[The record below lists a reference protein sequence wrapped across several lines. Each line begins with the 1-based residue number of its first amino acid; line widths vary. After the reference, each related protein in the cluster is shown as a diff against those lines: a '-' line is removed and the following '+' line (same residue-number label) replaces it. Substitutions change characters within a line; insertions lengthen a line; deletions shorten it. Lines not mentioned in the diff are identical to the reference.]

1 MGRPVSGGNWFSSP
15 HDVKDGHMSDY
26 RTEHA
31 RSIEDP
37 EAYWAEQAQLVSWI
51 KKPRRILD
59 DNNPPFYRWFP
70 DATLNTCYNALDR
83 HVVHGHGDR
92 TALIYDS
99 AVADTK
105 ASFTYAELLERTAAF
120 AGALRNLGV
129 EAGDRVVIYLPMIPE
144 AVVAMLAC
152 ARIGAVHSV
161 VFGGFAP
168 RELAVRIDDARPRV
182 VVTASCGIE
191 PSRVVEYKPIVDRAL
206 EMSEHSPDAVV
217 VKQRPQVEATMT
229 EPRDVDW
236 DTAMKAGAEDPA
248 ESVEVKATDPLYVLY
263 TSGTTG
269 KPKGI
274 VRDNGGHAVA
284 MAWSMPNVYDVHA
297 GQVWWTAS
305 DVGWVVGHSYIVY
318 APLITGATTVLYEG
332 KPVGTPDAGAFWR
345 VIAEH
350 GVESLFTAPTAIRAI
365 KKEDPDG
372 KLLADHDLSRFRS
385 LFLAGERLDPETY
398 HWASER
404 LDVPVVDHW
413 WQTETGWAIAAN
425 LRGLDP
431 MPIKAGSP
439 TVPVPGYDVAVLD
452 DQGSPVDAGTEG
464 AICVR
469 LPLPPGTL
477 TTLWGDDE
485 RFVSSYLS
493 AFDGYYLSGDGG
505 YLDEDGYL
513 FVMGRTDDVINVA
526 GHRLSTGSIEAVLA
540 SHQAVAECAVI
551 GAADPMKGQ
560 RPRGFVV
567 LKAGVERD
575 SDELASEL
583 VAMVRDEIGAVAA
596 FKDVSVVAGLPKTR
610 SGKILR
616 KTMREI
622 ADGKDARVPSTIE
635 DTEVLDALR
644 PVLLDE

>member
-1 MGRPVSGGNWFSSP
+1 
-15 HDVKDGHMSDY
+15 MSDY
-26 RTEHA
+26 RTAHA

-37 EAYWAEQAQLVSWI
+37 EAYWAEQAELVSWI

-59 DNNPPFYRWFP
+59 DDNPPFYRWFP

-99 AVADTK
+99 AVADVK
-105 ASFTYAELLERTAAF
+105 ESFTYTELLERTAAF
-120 AGALRNLGV
+120 AGALRGLGV
-129 EAGDRVVIYLPMIPE
+129 QAGDRVVIYLPMIPE

-168 RELAVRIDDARPRV
+168 RELAVRIDDARPKV

-206 EMSEHSPDAVV
+206 EMAEHAPDAVV
-217 VKQRPQVEATMT
+217 VKQRPQAEASMV

-236 DTAMKAGAEDPA
+236 DTAMKAGREDPA
-248 ESVEVKATDPLYVLY
+248 ECVEVKATDPLYVLY

-284 MAWSMPNVYDVHA
+284 MAWSLPNVYDVHE

-350 GVESLFTAPTAIRAI
+350 GVESLFTAPTAMRAI

-372 KLLADHDLSRFRS
+372 KLLAGHDLARFRT

-398 HWASER
+398 HWASE
-404 LDVPVVDHW
+404 LLGVPVVDHW

-425 LRGLDP
+425 LRGLEP

-439 TVPVPGYDVAVLD
+439 TVPVPGYQVEVLD
-452 DQGSPVDAGTEG
+452 EQGKPAEAGTEG

-485 RFVSSYLS
+485 RFVSSYLA

-526 GHRLSTGSIEAVLA
+526 GHRMSTGSIEAVLA
-540 SHQAVAECAVI
+540 SHEAVAECAVI
-551 GAADPMKGQ
+551 GVADPMKGQ
-560 RPRGFVV
+560 LPRGFVV

-575 SDELASEL
+575 PDELASEL

-596 FKDVSVVAGLPKTR
+596 FRDVSVVNGLPKTR

-622 ADGKDARVPSTIE
+622 ADGKDAKVPSTIE
-635 DTEVLDALR
+635 DTDVLDSLR
-644 PVLLDE
+644 PVLLEE